1 MAWSTSALLFT
12 FTIIGLVADAA
23 IVEHTFRVGNLTL
36 TRLCEERVVPAVNGQ
51 MPGPTIE
58 VNEGDT
64 LVVHAINESPTN
76 MTIHWHG
83 VYQKLSAWADG
94 PNMVTQCSITPGN
107 SYTYRFNVTGQ
118 EGTLWWH
125 AHFSLLRVTVYG
137 VLIIRPRGGAAA
149 LPFSPPD
156 HEANILL
163 GEWWNAN
170 PIDVLNEAYVK
181 GAAPNV
187 SDAFTINGQPGDL
200 YNCSKKHTYKLEV
213 VSGKTYWLR
222 IINGAIHG
230 QFFFKVAGHNFT
242 VVGVDATYTK
252 PYETDVVVIAPGQ
265 TVDALMVANAIPGSY
280 YMAARPYISAGPEGP
295 LVDVSTTTG
304 IVKYASVNS
313 SSAPVMPALPGLY
326 DTPTAH
332 RFYTNL
338 TALVRPGDPTVPLA
352 VDEQM
357 FITIGSGIVPCS
369 PPQFLCNK
377 TAGSA
382 SASMNNVSYVF
393 PTAMPLL
400 VAHYNNV
407 SGVYKTDFPD
417 NPPVLFDF
425 TNPAVNTDP
434 ALRPLWN
441 TVQDIRLKKVKYN
454 ATVEIVLQNTAIEV
468 PENHPMHLHSF
479 NFFVLAQ
486 GFGNYNATAAVSNYN
501 LVDPQVRNTIAV
513 PAGGWAVIRFVA
525 NNPGV
530 WFMHCHFDI
539 HLALGLGTAIVVEN
553 GNTPDSILPPPP
565 PDFPTC

>member
-1 MAWSTSALLFT
+1 
-12 FTIIGLVADAA
+12 
-23 IVEHTFRVGNLTL
+23 
-36 TRLCEERVVPAVNGQ
+36 
-51 MPGPTIE
+51 
-58 VNEGDT
+58 
-64 LVVHAINESPTN
+64 
-76 MTIHWHG
+76 
-83 VYQKLSAWADG
+83 
-94 PNMVTQCSITPGN
+94 MVTQCPIPPGN
-107 SYTYRFNVTGQ
+107 NYTYRFNVTGQ

-137 VLIIRPRGGAAA
+137 ALIIRPRGGAAA

-156 HEANILL
+156 HEANIIF

-170 PIDVLNEAYVK
+170 PIDVLNEAFIK
-181 GAAPNV
+181 GSAPNV

-200 YNCSKKHTYKLEV
+200 YNCSKKRECSSLLIRNWLSMMPLEV
-213 VSGKTYWLR
+213 VYGKTYWLR
-222 IINGAIHG
+222 IINAAVNG

-242 VVGVDATYTK
+242 VVAVDATYTK

-265 TVDALMVANAIPGSY
+265 TVDALMVANATPGNY

-295 LVDVSTTTG
+295 LVDTSTTTG

-338 TALVRPGDPTVPLA
+338 TALVRPGDPTVPLS
-352 VDEQM
+352 VDEEM
-357 FITIGSGIVPCS
+357 FVTIGSGIVPCS
-369 PPQFLCNK
+369 PAQFLCNQ
-377 TAGSA
+377 TTGSA

-425 TNPAVNTDP
+425 TNPALNTDP
-434 ALRPLWN
+434 SLRPLWN
-441 TVQDIRLKKVKYN
+441 TVHDIRLKKVKYN
-454 ATVEIVLQNTAIEV
+454 TTVEIVLQNTAIEGA
-468 PENHPMHLHSF
+468 ENHPIHLHSF

-486 GFGNYNATAAVSNYN
+486 GFGNYNATAAVSSYN

-525 NNPGV
+525 NNPGAASSFLPHLSSLQNPPISRSMSV
-530 WFMHCHFDI
+530 GVGIWFMHCHFDI
-539 HLALGLGTAIVVEN
+539 HLALGLGTAFVVEN

-565 PDFPTC
+565 PDYPTC

>member
-1 MAWSTSALLFT
+1 MQRSWSTLS
-12 FTIIGLVADAA
+12 V
-23 IVEHTFRVGNLTL
+23 
-36 TRLCEERVVPAVNGQ
+36 
-51 MPGPTIE
+51 
-58 VNEGDT
+58 
-64 LVVHAINESPTN
+64 
-76 MTIHWHG
+76 HG